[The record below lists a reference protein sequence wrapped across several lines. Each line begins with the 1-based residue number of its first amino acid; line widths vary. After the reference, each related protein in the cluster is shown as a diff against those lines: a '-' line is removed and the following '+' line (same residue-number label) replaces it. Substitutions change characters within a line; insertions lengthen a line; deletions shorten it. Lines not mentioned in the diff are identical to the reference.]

1 MLGKVRTQ
9 LEWAI
14 ELLSKMLG
22 DWVDGWIP
30 LKLSCLLEHLYGA
43 KKQKVS
49 IGFWA
54 EVKDV
59 VLI

>member
-1 MLGKVRTQ
+1 ML
-9 LEWAI
+9 LEWAD
-14 ELLSKMLG
+14 EFLSKML
-22 DWVDGWIP
+22 DCDFVDGWIP

-54 EVKDV
+54 QVKDV
-59 VLI
+59 VVI